1 MPPSYAVLLSY
12 TFGAKMVSLSRRERQ
27 RLCEKLEFLRAGLW
41 DTGLRVKKL
50 KGIGRP
56 VFEARLNRGER
67 ILFTLR
73 RPPGGNDEGHGV
85 TRIHLRDLVP
95 HEDVGRAL
103 SRIVKAP
110 LLEIERAEVEEMSEF
125 VADDLG
131 DDYFWP
137 ALDRPV
143 DAPPTDD
150 AGPEPWLVVDEEEL
164 GRLQVVDQGDNLK
177 LYLFLTSEQARLL
190 HSEPPLLLSGTAG
203 SGKTTIAVYFL
214 LRQRVRQLAA
224 APDGAVQ
231 AATAPGNAERALF
244 LTCSPHLKRFS
255 ERIYHGLVK
264 ATELEHAAEAVRFA
278 DAGRAAQ

>member
-1 MPPSYAVLLSY
+1 MPRWFP
-12 TFGAKMVSLSRRERQ
+12 LSRRERQ

-214 LRQRVRQLAA
+214 LRQRVQPTCCRTGRRRPGRHRTGERRA
-224 APDGAVQ
+224 GAV
-231 AATAPGNAERALF
+231 
-244 LTCSPHLKRFS
+244 SHLQPPP
-255 ERIYHGLVK
+255 
-264 ATELEHAAEAVRFA
+264 EAVLRA
-278 DAGRAAQ
+278 HLPWTREGHRIGTRGRGGALRDAGRAAQ